1 MHSSRWRCA
10 MEDADAFLWSVW
22 NLERGR
28 GRWLV
33 TRLLVCPFP
42 LKRFRRE
49 HSTSLTVRA
58 SNVARIGQLRAQMLP
73 ELRTTL
79 NLPGQA
85 HAKKDPH
92 TPTGTLVHSSPR
104 LGSRM
109 SGPLAVQ
116 HLLIRDRSE
125 APSRVT
131 LVTTHSGAISPRLVL
146 ARDDQPS

>member
-1 MHSSRWRCA
+1 

-33 TRLLVCPFP
+33 TRLLVRPFL

-49 HSTSLTVRA
+49 QSTSLTVRA

-73 ELRTTL
+73 ELRATL

-85 HAKKDPH
+85 HAKRPPH
-92 TPTGTLVHSSPR
+92 TYRDSCSQFPEAGLADEWPAGRTAPTHQRPV
-104 LGSRM
+104 
-109 SGPLAVQ
+109 
-116 HLLIRDRSE
+116 
-125 APSRVT
+125 
-131 LVTTHSGAISPRLVL
+131 
-146 ARDDQPS
+146 